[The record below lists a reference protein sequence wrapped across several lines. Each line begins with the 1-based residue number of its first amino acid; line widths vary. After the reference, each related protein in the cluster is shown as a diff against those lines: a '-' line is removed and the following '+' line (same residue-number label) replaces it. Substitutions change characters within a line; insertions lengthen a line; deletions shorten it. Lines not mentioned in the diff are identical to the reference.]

1 MASSATFSTLVLS
14 SSFAT
19 QCNVSNR
26 HHQSCFLSSPP
37 KIPIFSIPKP
47 VSLKLTSLL
56 SKTPTFFTIPKSS
69 ESDAAVVDVEPDN
82 VEPEPEPEAAP
93 EPEPEPASVVE
104 ASKEEP
110 KREEI
115 FAVVMIGGRQ
125 YIVFPGR
132 YLYTQRLKGA
142 NVNDKVG
149 DSDFFYVFL
158 DPLVKF
164 YLLQELLSLLKYM
177 NSLHGQAWLKQAC
190 SRDVV
195 CNVVLLLAFF
205 NYMAYVVM
213 HNLPVT
219 MWRGEKGK
227 QPKVVPNNWN
237 ILWLPLSWRGRE
249 MAMLLSFLVVLAF
262 AYKFCSITVMEG
274 TELVLGIWV
283 LLIKIVIIDQI
294 DFVSQIVLNKVLLVG
309 TKTTTYIGK
318 PVVTNAAVHAVVE
331 EQGLNP
337 KVVVFKYKKK
347 KNYRRNIGHRQV

>member
-26 HHQSCFLSSPP
+26 HQQSCFLSSPP

-47 VSLKLTSLL
+47 VSLKLTSPLL

-93 EPEPEPASVVE
+93 EPEPASVVV

-149 DSDFFYVFL
+149 DSDFLRFLRSSCEILFTSGTVIFVEVFE
-158 DPLVKF
+158 F
-164 YLLQELLSLLKYM
+164 
-177 NSLHGQAWLKQAC
+177 
-190 SRDVV
+190 
-195 CNVVLLLAFF
+195 LARSS
-205 NYMAYVVM
+205 M
-213 HNLPVT
+213 
-219 MWRGEKGK
+219 
-227 QPKVVPNNWN
+227 
-237 ILWLPLSWRGRE
+237 
-249 MAMLLSFLVVLAF
+249 
-262 AYKFCSITVMEG
+262 ITVMEG

-294 DFVSQIVLNKVLLVG
+294 NFVSQIVLNKVLLVG

-347 KNYRRNIGHRQV
+347 KNYRRNIGHRQPNTRIRITGITGYQDYPAVTLES